1 MFSWKTVQLLI
12 LTTCNIWVCSLT
24 VNRMICVDPQSELLG
39 TMSHDFLR
47 ISSQLYQTITH
58 AQCLS
63 SSEKIE
69 TPWIK
74 TRQCWN
80 KTAVFQKGLTQLK
93 IWRKKTLNYM
103 VSFLSQQNKA
113 FQRGHSNEPLTNK
126 WSCIL

>member
-1 MFSWKTVQLLI
+1 MLFWKTAQQII
-12 LTTCNIWVCSLT
+12 LTTFNIWVCSLT
-24 VNRMICVDPQSELLG
+24 VNGMIWVDPQSELLG

-47 ISSQLYQTITH
+47 ISSLLYQQITH
-58 AQCLS
+58 AQYLP

-80 KTAVFQKGLTQLK
+80 KTVVFQKGLRRLK
-93 IWRKKTLNYM
+93 IWRKKTLNYI

-113 FQRGHSNEPLTNK
+113 FQKGHSNEPLKNK